1 MNKGETSE
9 KSQLLKENG
18 PSLGEFNKNCTFFFN
33 EFASCKV
40 CSDLNFTR
48 ATRAIVNHEIDCVI
62 SNISKAFNQYI
73 VACEAEII
81 NAISAADIALIM
93 PSLKSTK
100 PFFRVVFSNFCNSRG
115 SVFFCEL
122 F

>member
-1 MNKGETSE
+1 MRLFSE
-9 KSQLLKENG
+9 GGTVLIITKLGTKNF
-18 PSLGEFNKNCTFFFN
+18 SLHKQT
-33 EFASCKV
+33 
-40 CSDLNFTR
+40 LNFIRTTR
-48 ATRAIVNHEIDCVI
+48 GIVDHEIDCVI
-62 SNISKAFNQYI
+62 SNISKAFNQYT
-73 VACEAEII
+73 VACEVEII